1 MLQRDYI
8 MRLIAEFFKTLERLL
23 LKREPEKRREA
34 LEDMYRQ
41 YVGDYSFFHTADID
55 SIMHEMERFAADER
69 IYRLEML
76 ASFEPQFR
84 WFYKWWVQLFAES
97 EAVRLKVRLASQAGA
112 EFSAC
117 LSCAVNM
124 GTKQALEE
132 ENIEVIRWGEKLSL
146 LMQNGKHVLTV

>member
-23 LKREPEKRREA
+23 HKREPEKRREA

-76 ASFEPQFR
+76 AELLYVDADLSPYPFNQDLLQKALILFR
-84 WFYKWWVQLFAES
+84 YIDANGRTYSLQRLQKIADIEKRLSAAERPS
-97 EAVRLKVRLASQAGA
+97 
-112 EFSAC
+112 
-117 LSCAVNM
+117 
-124 GTKQALEE
+124 
-132 ENIEVIRWGEKLSL
+132 
-146 LMQNGKHVLTV
+146 

>member
-1 MLQRDYI
+1 

-41 YVGDYSFFHTADID
+41 YVGDYSFFHTD

-76 ASFEPQFR
+76 AELLYVDADLSPYPFNQDLLQKALILFR
-84 WFYKWWVQLFAES
+84 YIDANGRTYSLQRIQKIADIEKRLSAAERPS
-97 EAVRLKVRLASQAGA
+97 
-112 EFSAC
+112 
-117 LSCAVNM
+117 
-124 GTKQALEE
+124 
-132 ENIEVIRWGEKLSL
+132 
-146 LMQNGKHVLTV
+146 